1 MRTFRTNLMPA
12 IAWSLALPLF
22 ATAAPLSAQTR
33 VTLPAGSVIMVRTQ
47 TALESST
54 AQPGQTF
61 TTIVDDTIRVD
72 NYTVIPAGTRI
83 RGTITFVQPAT
94 SQQSGFI
101 GVNFDRLTLNDGT
114 TYPIVAKLTSTNA
127 AERRQIDADP
137 NARVVLVGGRN
148 GGGPSIA
155 GAGSASDPIS
165 GILAALGSLLS
176 SGRNVNVSVP
186 PGTLLAVQLDQ
197 PVDLRARGSQRPADA
212 YSIYTA
218 ADRISAAQQALTR
231 LNYYRG
237 AITGQLDDATQRAI
251 FEYQT
256 DKGLT
261 ATGNLDYRTA
271 RSLGVLANSGAVIT
285 VPTTSVAGAVLSVAE
300 ASSVRRN
307 AQALVG
313 RQRQDISVSGL
324 AQVNT
329 RRRYGSGDVDL
340 WFALSAFAD
349 NASLYEQVVRGSG
362 NSDASVQAGQALI
375 NAARRVDEAMQQARP
390 SSAVRNSWAAI
401 HEQLGMLDPGY
412 SGR

>member
-1 MRTFRTNLMPA
+1 MRTLRATLLPA

-22 ATAAPLSAQTR
+22 ATASLSAQAR
-33 VTLPAGSVIMVRTQ
+33 VTLPAGSVIIVRTQ

-61 TTIVDDTIRVD
+61 TTVVDDTVRID

-83 RGTITFVQPAT
+83 RGAITFVQPAT
-94 SQQSGFI
+94 SQKSGVI
-101 GVNFDRLTLNDGT
+101 DVNFDRLTLSDGT

-137 NARVVLVGGRN
+137 NARVVLVGGR
-148 GGGPSIA
+148 GGIGAAIA
-155 GAGSASDPIS
+155 GAGSTNSPTS

-176 SGRNVNVSVP
+176 SGRNVSVP
-186 PGTLLAVQLDQ
+186 AGTQLAVQLDQ
-197 PVDLRARGSQRPADA
+197 QVDLRTRGSQRAPDA
-212 YSIYTA
+212 YTIYTA
-218 ADRISAAQQALTR
+218 TDRISAAQQALTR

-237 AITGQLDDATQRAI
+237 AITGQLDDATQRAL

-271 RSLGVLANSGAVIT
+271 RSLGLLSNSGGVIS
-285 VPTTSVAGAVLSVAE
+285 VPTTSVSGAVLSTTD
-300 ASSVRRN
+300 ASLVRRN

-313 RQRQDISVSGL
+313 LQRQDISVSGM

-329 RRRYGSGDVDL
+329 RRPYGPGDVDL

-349 NASLYEQVVRGSG
+349 NASLYEQLVRGSS

-390 SSAVRNSWAAI
+390 SAAVRNSWANI
-401 HEQLGMLDPGY
+401 HQQLGALDPGY

>member
-1 MRTFRTNLMPA
+1 MRTLRTKLMPA

-22 ATAAPLSAQTR
+22 ATATLSAQTR
-33 VTLPAGSVIMVRTQ
+33 VTLPAGSVIIVRTQ

-61 TTIVDDTIRVD
+61 TTVVDDTVRVD

-83 RGTITFVQPAT
+83 RGTITFVKAAT
-94 SQQSGFI
+94 SQQSGVMD
-101 GVNFDRLTLNDGT
+101 VNFDRLTLYDGT
-114 TYPIVAKLTSTNA
+114 TYPIVARLTSTNA

-137 NARVVLVGGRN
+137 NARVVLVGGRS

-155 GAGSASDPIS
+155 GAGSANDPIS
-165 GILAALGSLLS
+165 GILAALGGLLS
-176 SGRNVNVSVP
+176 PARNVSVP
-186 PGTLLAVQLDQ
+186 AGTQLAVQLDQ
-197 PVDLRARGSQRPADA
+197 QVDLRTRGSQRAPDA
-212 YSIYTA
+212 YTIYTA
-218 ADRISAAQQALTR
+218 ADRISAAQQALAR

-237 AITGQLDDATQRAI
+237 AITGQLDDATQRAL

-261 ATGNLDYRTA
+261 ATGNLDFRTA
-271 RSLGVLANSGAVIT
+271 RSLGLMGNGGGVIS
-285 VPTTSVAGAVLSVAE
+285 VPTPSMSGAVLSTTD
-300 ASSVRRN
+300 ASLVRRN

-324 AQVNT
+324 AQVNA
-329 RRRYGSGDVDL
+329 RRRYGTGDVDL

-349 NASLYEQVVRGSG
+349 NASLYEQLVRGSG

-375 NAARRVDEAMQQARP
+375 NAARRVDEAMQQSRP
-390 SSAVRNSWAAI
+390 SAGVRNSWAAI
-401 HEQLGMLDPGY
+401 HQQLGALDPGY
-412 SGR
+412 GGR